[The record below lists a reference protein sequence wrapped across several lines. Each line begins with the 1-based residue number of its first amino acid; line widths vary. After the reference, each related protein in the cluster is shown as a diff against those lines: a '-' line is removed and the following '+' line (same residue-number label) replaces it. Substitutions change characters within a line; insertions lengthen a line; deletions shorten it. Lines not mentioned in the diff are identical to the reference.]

1 MPGRFLLHE
10 PKERS
15 RVSRPPTVLLFRLLL
30 EAYVSTTAPR
40 ARSDTSA
47 LARHFR
53 FAERNTDLRTE
64 VLGGITTFFVM
75 AYIIFLNPTILTLN
89 RGAEPPLVPAFGALV
104 TATCL
109 AAAIATIAMGLYT
122 NYPFAAASGLGLNAV
137 VAFDLIATR
146 GLPWQA
152 AMGVIFIEGLLITLL
167 VLTGF
172 REAVLN
178 AVPLTLKRA
187 ISVGIGLFILFIGLI
202 NAGFVRVPVETI
214 TLTGDATLSGP
225 TPLGALG
232 AAGVQLGAP
241 ATPVGI
247 GNFTRLPVAVALLG
261 LLLMLWLL
269 SRRVKAALLLGIVLT
284 TLIAV
289 VIRLLV
295 PGAAVSSVP
304 TAANLSQL
312 SVLPLDF
319 STIGSG
325 FNFSAFNSPTAAA
338 KGIGVV
344 AALLVIFSLMLSD
357 FFDTMGTI
365 VGVGEEA
372 GFVDEQGRLP
382 GANRVLLIDSLA
394 AALGGLFGV
403 SSVTTYIE
411 SAAGVSEGARTGLAS
426 VVTGLLFL
434 LALALAPFAGLV
446 PPEAT
451 APALIIVGFLMF
463 AAVREIDVSNL
474 LDGFPALITLIM
486 MPLTFS
492 ITNGIGAGFVCYAF
506 LRLVSG
512 RAREIHPLFWVVSG
526 AFVIY
531 FLIPLLQPLT

>member
-1 MPGRFLLHE
+1 M
-10 PKERS
+10 
-15 RVSRPPTVLLFRLLL
+15 
-30 EAYVSTTAPR
+30 STTA
-40 ARSDTSA
+40 RSANTNDSW
-47 LARHFR
+47 LARYFR
-53 FAERNTDLRTE
+53 FAERNTNLRTE
-64 VLGGITTFFVM
+64 VVGGITTFFVM
-75 AYIIFLNPTILTLN
+75 AYIIFVNPFILTLN
-89 RGAEPPLVPAFGALV
+89 GGAQPPVVPPFNALV

-109 AAAIATIAMGLYT
+109 AAAIITIAMGLYT

-152 AMGVIFIEGLLITLL
+152 AMGVIFLEGVVITLL

-187 ISVGIGLFILFIGLI
+187 ISVGIGLFILFIGFV

-214 TLTGDATLSGP
+214 TVTGNATLSGP
-225 TPLGALG
+225 TPLGVLG
-232 AAGVQLGAP
+232 AQGVQLGTP
-241 ATPVGI
+241 GTPVTLGH
-247 GNFTRLPVAVALLG
+247 FTGLSVGLALLG
-261 LLLMLWLL
+261 LFLTLWLM
-269 SRRVKAALLLGIVLT
+269 SRRVKAALLIGIVLT
-284 TLIAV
+284 TVIAI
-289 VIRLLV
+289 VIRLIV
-295 PGAAVSSVP
+295 PGAAVSATSP
-304 TAANLSQL
+304 TAGDLTQL
-312 SVLPLDF
+312 RFALPDF
-319 STIGSG
+319 STIGAG
-325 FNFSAFNSPTAAA
+325 FNFTALNSPTAAA
-338 KGIGVV
+338 QGLGIA

-372 GFVDEQGRLP
+372 GFLDEQGRLP
-382 GANRVLLIDSLA
+382 GANRVLLVDSLGA
-394 AALGGLFGV
+394 VLGGVFGV

-411 SAAGVSEGARTGLAS
+411 SAAGVAEGARTGMAS

-463 AAVREIDVSNL
+463 AAIREIDVTDL
-474 LDGFPALITLIM
+474 MDGFPALMTLIM
-486 MPLTFS
+486 MPLTYS
-492 ITNGIGAGFVCYAF
+492 ITNGIGAGFISYVF

-512 RAREIHPLFWVVSG
+512 RAREVPLLLWIVSL

-531 FLIPLLQPLT
+531 FIVG